1 MYSMRNSHFGSRQM
15 SNSNK
20 LGAGWGSQNASW
32 GWLGLVGA
40 PDKCQITTQMLGFRT
55 SSQAFQLIFFLNQ
68 INPIFGQH
76 GVCDSL

>member
-32 GWLGLVGA
+32 GWLGLAGA

-55 SSQAFQLIFFLNQ
+55 SSHA
-68 INPIFGQH
+68 
-76 GVCDSL
+76 V